1 MAQIDEQTFVIGG
14 KKTID
19 AVVDSSTAEKINK
32 NANKN
37 VENARVELDRQRKE
51 TGESIEHLG
60 ELKLNVLD
68 HDVLDFV
75 NTFEKIK
82 NIDFQSS
89 IGLDELKDLHIDQN
103 TFLELKELGNFA
115 LEVAGG
121 ASAGAVGGA
130 LTAIGAYRDSSPA
143 QNPRKSL
150 STLWPIRHRRTKSW
164 NR

>member
-1 MAQIDEQTFVIGG
+1 MPLPVFFIGAAAAVATGAIGG

-19 AVVDSSTAEKINK
+19 AAVDSSKAEKINK
-32 NANKN
+32 IANKS
-37 VENARVELDRQRKE
+37 VEDARVELDRQRKE

-121 ASAGAVGGA
+121 ASAGAVGGDVGGMA
-130 LTAIGAYRDSSPA
+130 RGCA
-143 QNPRKSL
+143 RKS
-150 STLWPIRHRRTKSW
+150 
-164 NR
+164 

>member
-1 MAQIDEQTFVIGG
+1 MPLPVFFIGLAAAAATSVIGG

-75 NTFEKIK
+75 NTFEMIK

-89 IGLDELKDLHIDQN
+89 SSA
-103 TFLELKELGNFA
+103 FLRMI
-115 LEVAGG
+115 
-121 ASAGAVGGA
+121 
-130 LTAIGAYRDSSPA
+130 LTPVKTEYEM
-143 QNPRKSL
+143 
-150 STLWPIRHRRTKSW
+150 
-164 NR
+164 